1 MRKGN
6 RVICRFLV
14 ALTLLSS
21 FLVGAPPA
29 LAAADLL
36 IYTDGLEPGWADW
49 SWNATSLNLLS
60 TAEVYTGTYAVA
72 VDLGS
77 WGSLSFR
84 HSDFSTAPR
93 TGGSVKTGPLWE
105 ALEFYIHGGTSGG
118 QQLRVFLHGAGG
130 GQSSTEL
137 PPVAL
142 NNPAYIAGG
151 TVDAGVW
158 KRVRIPLADLSGAG
172 TVISRVNLQA
182 VDDQPLFHVD
192 ALRLVAST
200 TPPQPLHIA
209 VAASDVRGPIPR
221 TLFGTNAA
229 MWDENL
235 HENADVSNK
244 VRASGVTVLRFP
256 GGSTSDEYHWQAY
269 DPGNPSNEWA
279 TNTSEFIQFVRA
291 VGAEPLFTAN
301 FGSGTAQEAADWV
314 RFTNLAHNWGV
325 KYWEVGN
332 EIYGDWETSWTHD
345 AREYV
350 LGDATHDGFND
361 FCLAMKAVDPTI
373 LVGAVGTAYPNE
385 YDGWGPTVLQLAGD
399 CLDFYVVHRYPLG
412 PGDLDYLGLL
422 VDPPAAWPAI
432 GHSVRQMLADYAP
445 GRNIQIAVTEYNSY
459 YTEPEE
465 LAIQTVNLLFL
476 ADTLGQISEQGVT
489 FANHWDILNNLTA
502 NGGDYGY
509 LLVDSAHYRQPSYYV
524 FPLWSRAGDQRI
536 ASTVNRDAGTEMTVY
551 ASRHSLSGDV
561 TLLVINKTGEAQAGT
576 IEIAGFKTTG
586 TLEAYIAQ
594 GASLADP
601 SVAYNGNEDPPV
613 DLSTVAPIV
622 TAGITE
628 TFTYTFPA
636 YSVTS
641 LTVQGCH
648 FADLDGDGD
657 VDVADIM
664 PVASRWRCQCGD
676 GCYNLL
682 YDLDG
687 DGDIDIV
694 DIMLVATHWGEHC

>member
-1 MRKGN
+1 ML
-6 RVICRFLV
+6 CPFLV

-21 FLVGAPPA
+21 LLVGAPPA

-84 HSDFSTAPR
+84 HTDF
-93 TGGSVKTGPLWE
+93 GTGPWE

-130 GQSSTEL
+130 GQSGTEL

-172 TVISRVNLQA
+172 TVISRVNIQA
-182 VDDQPLFHVD
+182 VGDQPLFHVD
-192 ALRLVAST
+192 AMRLVAST

-256 GGSTSDEYHWQAY
+256 GGSTSDEYHWRDY

-345 AREYV
+345 ATPYV
-350 LGDATHDGFND
+350 LGDATHDGFNA
-361 FCLAMKAVDPTI
+361 FCQAMKAVDPTI

-385 YDGWGPTVLQLAGD
+385 YNGWGPTVLQLAGD

-561 TLLVINKTGEAQAGT
+561 TLLVINKTGEAQTGT

-594 GASLADP
+594 GDSLADS
-601 SVAYNGNEDPPV
+601 SVAYNGNENPPV

-694 DIMLVATHWGEHC
+694 DIMLVAVHWGESCG